1 MLQVKDINAR
11 AGISEAIVLSTSTTD
26 DAAFSLDSTTDMA
39 LDCGASRVPGIG
51 LGLDFD
57 LLPKRPSAV
66 LKLFGRMVKGRHRQR
81 QRRR

>member
-11 AGISEAIVLSTSTTD
+11 ASISEAIVLSTPATD
-26 DAAFSLDSTTDMA
+26 DGVFDSLADTA

-66 LKLFGRMVKGRHRQR
+66 LKLFGRMVQRRGRR